1 MEQLE
6 EIRWRNLVS
15 SAKISPQKSGFV
27 VLADFL
33 YLTTWHRIFFL
44 PLKATPTS
52 GVFPQYFP
60 TYRHIAFAIKGGVN
74 NRLTAE
80 KTVLEPTSVL
90 FSFFPFPFMKRNGHQ
105 TTFVSIVFPNYAC
118 VFSFYLRKRNL
129 LRCS

>member
-15 SAKISPQKSGFV
+15 SVKISPQKSGFL

-60 TYRHIAFAIKGGVN
+60 TYRYIAFAIKGGGN
-74 NRLTAE
+74 NILDGKNSLGADIGAI
-80 KTVLEPTSVL
+80 LFLS
-90 FSFFPFPFMKRNGHQ
+90 FSFHE
-105 TTFVSIVFPNYAC
+105 T
-118 VFSFYLRKRNL
+118 
-129 LRCS
+129 